1 MKQVKITLASLL
13 FVSLVACGGAEQK
26 EETKAETN
34 TAEQAVEQTETKTA
48 MAMVEDIAVE
58 VAAVGETMMEIA
70 YEPAAMTL
78 VEGAEVTMTFK
89 NKSSAAGM
97 LHNFVL
103 IPVGIGQEIAT
114 AGIAAGADANFT
126 PNDDRIIVSTK
137 MTNMGE
143 ELTVTF
149 TAPAAGNYEYICTYP
164 GHYPAM
170 VGKLTVTQ

>member
-13 FVSLVACGGAEQK
+13 FVSLVACGGAEPK
-26 EETKAETN
+26 EETK
-34 TAEQAVEQTETKTA
+34 TAEKAPKQTETKTL
-48 MAMVEDIAVE
+48 MAVVEDMAIE
-58 VAAVGETMMEIA
+58 VAAVGETMMEVA
-70 YEPAAMTL
+70 FEPATLTL

-89 NKSSAAGM
+89 NQSSAAGM

-114 AGIAAGADANFT
+114 AGIAAGPDANFT
-126 PNDDRIIVSTK
+126 PADDRIIVSTK

-149 TAPAAGNYEYICTYP
+149 TAPAAGDYEYICTYP
-164 GHYPAM
+164 GHYPVM
-170 VGKLTVTQ
+170 LGKLTVTQ

>member
-26 EETKAETN
+26 EETKAEAT
-34 TAEQAVEQTETKTA
+34 TKTTVEKTETKTSIA
-48 MAMVEDIAVE
+48 AVEDMAIE

-70 YEPAAMTL
+70 FEPATMTL

-89 NKSSAAGM
+89 NQSSAAGM

-114 AGIAAGADANFT
+114 AGISAGADGGFT
-126 PNDDRIIVSTK
+126 PDDDRIIIATK
-137 MTNMGE
+137 MTTMGE

-149 TAPAAGNYEYICTYP
+149 TAPAAGEYEYICTYP